1 MKNMTDL
8 STRSHDSGTS
18 RSSDTTHTTPND
30 IMTAVD
36 LYKELELIEYR
47 GDEGNCQSPATATD
61 GCGTCDGTSFH
72 SNLILFTKSD
82 VFKKYELMEQVRNTN
97 LFIMYFDIFIF
108 VI

>member
-1 MKNMTDL
+1 MKNMTDT

-18 RSSDTTHTTPND
+18 RSSDTTHTTPN

-47 GDEGNCQSPATATD
+47 GDERNCQSPKAATD
-61 GCGTCDGTSFH
+61 GCGTRDGTSFH

-82 VFKKYELMEQVRNTN
+82 VFKKYELMEQVCC
-97 LFIMYFDIFIF
+97 IYIYI
-108 VI
+108 